1 MPRIIASLVGA
12 AFIFVLGLALFGTA
26 KTAIEDPAKET
37 AIANQWVI
45 EQPTVN
51 PETGE
56 ASTRKN
62 VASDRFPSPFANEVA
77 ARAANNNALPPDLS
91 LMTKA
96 RHDGSNYV
104 HALLMGYRNQAGYK
118 NEKGEE
124 LLKMFPDAKTPQG
137 LHFNPWFANLNIA
150 MPPPLTQDGQVTYSD
165 GTKATKD
172 QMARDIAAF
181 LTWTAEPNLDTR
193 HGSIGAARGPP
204 ATMDPGVRHDDDGS
218 PPPLTPHASQATHAP
233 MNDDLKA
240 LIRTIPD
247 FPKPGIQFR
256 DITTLL
262 LDPAGLAATIDR
274 MVAATT
280 GPVDLIAGIEARG
293 FLFAAALAVP
303 LKAGVLLIRKDGKLP
318 GATIAEDYALEY
330 GQDRIAMHEDA
341 LVPGQRVLLV
351 DDLIAT
357 GGTARAAVRLLRKAG
372 AIVEQAQFVIDL
384 PDLGGADA
392 LRADGVQADALFAFE
407 GH

>member
-1 MPRIIASLVGA
+1 
-12 AFIFVLGLALFGTA
+12 
-26 KTAIEDPAKET
+26 
-37 AIANQWVI
+37 
-45 EQPTVN
+45 
-51 PETGE
+51 
-56 ASTRKN
+56 
-62 VASDRFPSPFANEVA
+62 
-77 ARAANNNALPPDLS
+77 
-91 LMTKA
+91 
-96 RHDGSNYV
+96 
-104 HALLMGYRNQAGYK
+104 
-118 NEKGEE
+118 
-124 LLKMFPDAKTPQG
+124 
-137 LHFNPWFANLNIA
+137 
-150 MPPPLTQDGQVTYSD
+150 
-165 GTKATKD
+165 
-172 QMARDIAAF
+172 
-181 LTWTAEPNLDTR
+181 
-193 HGSIGAARGPP
+193 
-204 ATMDPGVRHDDDGS
+204 
-218 PPPLTPHASQATHAP
+218 

-274 MVAATT
+274 MVAVTT